1 MKVINKTNY
10 DTQYLRSLFIK
21 CEKHEGTNHKYRN
34 VKVIY
39 SRSECL
45 GGYAWYNSHS
55 VVMKLPKRQTIK
67 TVDYHTGKKGSEERG
82 AWSHSVAQVYIHE
95 VGHNL
100 GLHHKDMPS
109 SESISI
115 SWLPNE
121 ICPLKKVSPSKPK
134 PNIIEARAAKAQ
146 KKLDEWIKKLNR
158 AKTYAKKYQKKVKYY
173 EKKMAASQNEKKG

>member
-1 MKVINKTNY
+1 MKVTNQTNY
-10 DTQYLRSLFIK
+10 DTRYLRSLFTK
-21 CEKHEGTNHKYRN
+21 CEKHEGTNYKYRN

-39 SRSECL
+39 SRSGRI

-55 VVMKLPKRQTIK
+55 VVMKLPKRQAIK
-67 TVDYHTGKKGSEERG
+67 TINYYTRKKGSEEHG

-109 SESISI
+109 SETINI
-115 SWLPNE
+115 SWLSNE
-121 ICPLKKVSPSKPK
+121 ICPLKKINPSK

-146 KKLDEWIKKLNR
+146 KKLNEWVKKLNR

-173 EKKMAASQNEKKG
+173 EKKMAASQNKKQG